1 MCADCLVPPPEPNFP
16 QVNSWLENEK
26 EREPDEDEREVR
38 GEAINSMRQP
48 ASALLTFDE
57 MSIMNSMSN
66 LFDIEIGNRS
76 RDGCGATLG

>member
-1 MCADCLVPPPEPNFP
+1 MSSKFSEGRLH
-16 QVNSWLENEK
+16 
-26 EREPDEDEREVR
+26 
-38 GEAINSMRQP
+38 
-48 ASALLTFDE
+48 LLTPGGVISAADYVDDLIASRLFNIINEVPLPISFDE